1 MDIVIKELLHKLRQA
16 EHTLEHYKRKEDPS
30 LRQYFPVLE
39 EEIVQYSRAIKII
52 EEATQKG

>member
-39 EEIVQYSRAIKII
+39 EEIVQYGKAIKII
-52 EEATQKG
+52 KESEGVK